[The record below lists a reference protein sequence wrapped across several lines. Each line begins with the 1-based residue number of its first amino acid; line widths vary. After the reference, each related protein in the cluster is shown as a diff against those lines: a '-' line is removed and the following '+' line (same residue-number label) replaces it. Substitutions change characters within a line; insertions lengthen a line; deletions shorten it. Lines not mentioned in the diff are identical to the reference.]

1 MPSVEGQHA
10 FAGIAVEFNV
20 DARKGNGSAHYVRL
34 RLEREAAKSAARRS
48 VLARPAQRIAQGN
61 GIGRKR
67 ALHLERGA
75 MADVAVEREF
85 KRRPGETEFDAGSL
99 AQQRGGEVGQADGG
113 VDRLVMPR
121 EAAGGGEA
129 SGDRWP
135 GEGHFYIRD
144 RLQDLVGLIAQD
156 DGAVGDPDLRERCW
170 PVRAGF
176 EIARQR
182 LDVVGPV

>member
-1 MPSVEGQHA
+1 LLSTNWGPSRAVERHRLAVPAPLACSQQTDCGDIRRQVEPLRGKRSLQALPSVEGQHA
-10 FAGIAVEFNV
+10 FAGIAVELNV
-20 DARKGNGSAHYVRL
+20 DARKGNGPADYVRL

-85 KRRPGETEFDAGSL
+85 KRRPGETEFEAGSL
-99 AQQRGGEVGQADGG
+99 AQQRGGEVGQADAG

-121 EAAGGGEA
+121 EASGGG
-129 SGDRWP
+129 GGW
-135 GEGHFYIRD
+135 GG
-144 RLQDLVGLIAQD
+144 
-156 DGAVGDPDLRERCW
+156 
-170 PVRAGF
+170 
-176 EIARQR
+176 
-182 LDVVGPV
+182 